1 MPFIEKS
8 TFRPVWYLPNGHFE
22 TIYPSMYRKVQVL
35 DYQRER
41 FELADDDFLDLDW
54 YKGGHRRLA
63 ILTHGLE
70 GSSGRPYCT
79 GMAKTLCEENWD
91 VLAWNCRSC
100 SGEMNR
106 SVKLY
111 SHADTADLSAVV
123 HRAVATGDYDSVV
136 LIGFSMGGAITMN
149 YLGRRMDIPSVVK
162 AAIGFSMPTCLTSS
176 VKRLEERGN
185 FIYKRKF
192 LSQLSAKIKHK
203 AAQFPAQLN
212 ADNLLKIKTW
222 RDFDT
227 FYSAPMNHF
236 DSPDAFYHAASSL
249 NVLEQIK
256 IPFFICNAL
265 NDPLLTPACS
275 PVHLAKAMPNFWLET
290 PRRGGHVGF
299 YPYQEEK
306 AWAEIRAVE
315 WLKEIMAF

>member
-8 TFRPVWYLPNGHFE
+8 TFNPVWYLPNGHFE
-22 TIYPSMYRKVQVL
+22 TIYPSLYRKVQVP
-35 DYQRER
+35 DFQRER
-41 FELADDDFLDLDW
+41 LELQDGDFLDLDW
-54 YKGGHRRLA
+54 YCGGNRRLA

-70 GSSGRPYCT
+70 GSSSRPYAT
-79 GMAKTLCEENWD
+79 GMAKTLTEANFD

-111 SHADTADLSAVV
+111 SHADTADLSVVV
-123 HRAVATGDYDSVV
+123 HHAIREGKYDSVV

-149 YLGRRMDIPSVVK
+149 YLGRRNDIPSQVR

-192 LSQLSAKIKHK
+192 LKQLSAKIRHK
-203 AAQFPAQLN
+203 AHQFPTKLN

-236 DSPDAFYHAASSL
+236 DTPDAFYHAASSL

-256 IPFFICNAL
+256 IPFFICNAK
-265 NDPLLTPACS
+265 NDPLLTPECS
-275 PVHLAKAMPNFWLET
+275 PRYLAEMMPNFWLET
-290 PRRGGHVGF
+290 PARGGHVGF
-299 YPYQEEK
+299 FPYQNEM
-306 AWAEIRAVE
+306 AWAESRAVE
-315 WLKEIMAF
+315 WLKEIF

>member
-1 MPFIEKS
+1 VPFIEK
-8 TFRPVWYLPNGHFE
+8 TLFRPVWYLPNGHFE
-22 TIYPSMYRKVQVL
+22 TIYPSLYRKVQVA

-41 FELADDDFLDLDW
+41 FEMSDGDFLDLDW
-54 YKGGHRRLA
+54 YKRGNRRLA

-70 GSSGRPYCT
+70 GSSSRPYAT
-79 GMAKTLCEENWD
+79 GMAKALTAADFD

-111 SHADTADLSAVV
+111 SHADTSDISTVIHHALEGGA
-123 HRAVATGDYDSVV
+123 YDSVV

-149 YLGRRMDIPSVVK
+149 YLGRRNDIPTEVA

-185 FIYKRKF
+185 FIYKSKF
-192 LSQLSAKIKHK
+192 LKQLSAKIKHK
-203 AAQFPAQLN
+203 AAQFPSQLN

-227 FYSAPMNHF
+227 FYSAPMNNF
-236 DSPDAFYHAASSL
+236 ATPDDFYHAASSL

-256 IPFFICNAL
+256 IPFFICNAK

-275 PVHLAKAMPNFWLET
+275 PLHLAKAMPNFWLQT
-290 PRRGGHVGF
+290 PERGGHVGF
-299 YPYQEEK
+299 YPYQKDEN
-306 AWAEIRAVE
+306 WAELRAIE
-315 WLKEIMAF
+315 WLNEIL